1 MQVLTKIQ
9 EVGGSFE
16 IMVTE
21 TKSKK
26 SKSVKTQN
34 RLGTIRSIVDKID
47 IHVKTRDIDLL
58 KGVFL
63 HYF

>member
-9 EVGGSFE
+9 EAGGSFE
-16 IMVTE
+16 IMVSE

-26 SKSVKTQN
+26 SKSVKPQN

-47 IHVKTRDIDLL
+47 IKVKTRDIVLL